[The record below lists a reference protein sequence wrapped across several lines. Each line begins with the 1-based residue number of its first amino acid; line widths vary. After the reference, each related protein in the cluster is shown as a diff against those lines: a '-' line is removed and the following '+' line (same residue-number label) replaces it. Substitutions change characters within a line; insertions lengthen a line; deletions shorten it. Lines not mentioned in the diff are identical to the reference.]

1 MARTPTAHPTEL
13 ELLILKILWE
23 SKDPLQVRDVRERL
37 EAGGRVL
44 AHTTVIT
51 TLNTMFDKKY
61 VKRKKSGNAFL
72 FTYRVEQP
80 DVSNKMLMDLF
91 TRVFDGSAKALVL
104 NLMEQNEIDSS
115 ELKELRQLLDQKIK
129 DQKS

>member
-1 MARTPTAHPTEL
+1 MAHPTEL
-13 ELLILKILWE
+13 ELLILKILWD
-23 SKDPLQVRDVRERL
+23 SKEPLQVRDVRERL
-37 EAGGRVL
+37 EAGGRAL

-72 FTYRVEQP
+72 FSHRIAQP
-80 DVSNKMLMDLF
+80 DVSNTMLKDLF

-104 NLMEQNEIDSS
+104 NLMEQNQIDTS
-115 ELKELRQLLDQKIK
+115 ELQELRRLLDQKIK
-129 DQKS
+129 DQKT